1 MRIVQA
7 HAYTKGQLKNI
18 KMAGMQAVCQE
29 CTSYVYERNEINL
42 SMLCS
47 GTRCVA
53 QWSKEEMGVGIPF
66 QQINDIIYGL
76 VQTVNPMENNND
88 KKLIQEKLKSAG
100 KDLEFEIEYNK
111 NYYTGVFVSSN
122 SKK

>member
-1 MRIVQA
+1 
-7 HAYTKGQLKNI
+7 
-18 KMAGMQAVCQE
+18 MAGMQAVCQE

-76 VQTVNPMENNND
+76 VQTVNPMENNHD

>member
-1 MRIVQA
+1 
-7 HAYTKGQLKNI
+7 
-18 KMAGMQAVCQE
+18 
-29 CTSYVYERNEINL
+29 
-42 SMLCS
+42 
-47 GTRCVA
+47 
-53 QWSKEEMGVGIPF
+53 MGIGIPF

-100 KDLEFEIEYNK
+100 KNLESEIEYNK